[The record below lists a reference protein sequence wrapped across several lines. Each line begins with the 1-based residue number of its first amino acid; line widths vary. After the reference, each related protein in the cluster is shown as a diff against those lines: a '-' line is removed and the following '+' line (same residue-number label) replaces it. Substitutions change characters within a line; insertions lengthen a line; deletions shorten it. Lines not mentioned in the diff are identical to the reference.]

1 MMKTSFNALL
11 ALAPHKDITAINK
24 FITSSCF
31 TCTGQDTLSFIRKM
45 GYRFNLSDT
54 SVYIGLVKKQFEEAC
69 TKFGDTVEIDF
80 FCDVAGTKYFEDFM
94 AVYDKDSFYQ
104 EMINFNPDFNYTGNL
119 KSIRSRAFT
128 AVREKDLQNPGEGIS
143 YLIGA
148 LENALKKIGV
158 NPEDDM
164 NGMTKSLRMAM
175 SIMNDIGGMQFY
187 LPKGDL
193 LKRVVNKIDIY
204 TDSYTMG
211 TQQLAIKYG
220 VSFKA
225 IILVIKSV
233 KQAMKEYEGK

>member
-1 MMKTSFNALL
+1 MVNTNFNTLL
-11 ALAPHKDITAINK
+11 AQAPHKDITAINK

-31 TCTGQDTLSFIRKM
+31 TRTGQETLSFIRKM
-45 GYRFNLSDT
+45 GYRYNLCDT
-54 SVYIGLVKKQFEEAC
+54 SIYIRLVKEQFEEARR
-69 TKFGDTVEIDF
+69 KFGDSVEIDF

-104 EMINFNPDFNYTGNL
+104 EMIYFNPDFNYTGNL
-119 KSIRSRAFT
+119 KSIRNRAFT
-128 AVREKDLQNPGEGIS
+128 AVREKDLQNPGEGVS

-148 LENALKKIGV
+148 LENALKRIGV
-158 NPEDDM
+158 NPEDEM
-164 NGMTKSLRMAM
+164 NGMTKALIMAM
-175 SIMNDIGGMQFY
+175 TVMNDIGGMQFY
-187 LPKGDL
+187 LPKGEL

-225 IILVIKSV
+225 ITLVIKSV
-233 KQAMKEYEGK
+233 RQAIKEYEGK